1 MPKNMGDSDN
11 TTTVDNT
18 RIHIFNEYHKNNFK
32 FFVEDTTAEY
42 VEQYNIKVS
51 VTDYSN
57 WLATTGVTKF
67 FDEYLQSNRNLNLNT
82 STLEYYLNKFILIP
96 YEKVPNNCA

>member
-1 MPKNMGDSDN
+1 MITQIYFRISSMPKNMGDSDN

-42 VEQYNIKVS
+42 VE
-51 VTDYSN
+51 
-57 WLATTGVTKF
+57 
-67 FDEYLQSNRNLNLNT
+67 
-82 STLEYYLNKFILIP
+82 
-96 YEKVPNNCA
+96 